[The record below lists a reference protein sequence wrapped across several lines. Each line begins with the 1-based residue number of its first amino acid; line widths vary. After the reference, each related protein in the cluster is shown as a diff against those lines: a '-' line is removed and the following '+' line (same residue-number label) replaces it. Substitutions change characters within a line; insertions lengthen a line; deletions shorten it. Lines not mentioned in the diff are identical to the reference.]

1 MKNLSDITKR
11 VQAISVWGESNIEI
25 SSIDFDSRKVDRGS
39 LFVAVK
45 GTQSDGH
52 QFINIAIEKGAV
64 AIVCETMPEQ
74 RDDFICYIQV
84 ENSSKALALAACE
97 FYDNP
102 STKLKLIGITGTN
115 GKTTIAT
122 LLYRLFMKLG
132 YLAGLLSTVEN
143 FIGNRSLSASHTTP
157 DAVQI
162 NKLLAEMVGAGC
174 EFCFMEVSSHAIDQ
188 NRVEGLKFLG
198 GVFTNLTHEHLDYH
212 LTFKDYIDTKKK
224 FFDHL
229 PKTSFALTNGDDKN
243 GRVMFQNCEATKKY
257 YALKSMADYKCKV
270 LEQHFDGMLLQMD
283 GMEVWANFMGQFNAY
298 NLLAVY
304 AVALELGTDK
314 LETLEVI
321 SHLKPVN
328 GRFESI
334 RSNSGILAI
343 VDYAH
348 TPDALKNVL
357 ETIGQ
362 IRQANDKV
370 ITVVGAGGNRDKSK
384 RPEMGKIV
392 SEWSD
397 RVIFTSDNPRNE
409 EPDQI
414 IHDVIAG
421 VTPGNLSKII
431 TIPDRKEAI
440 KTACLLAQTGDIV
453 LVAGKGHE
461 TYQETKGVRTHFD
474 DKEVIKEIFL
484 QIINPN

>member
-1 MKNLSDITKR
+1 MKKLSDILKR
-11 VQAISVWGESNIEI
+11 INPISVIGISNIEI
-25 SSIDFDSRKVDRGS
+25 SRIDFDSRKVDRGS

-52 QFINIAIEKGAV
+52 QYISASIEKGAV
-64 AIVCETMPEQ
+64 AIICETIPAHIEKSV
-74 RDDFICYIQV
+74 CYIQV
-84 ENSSKALALAACE
+84 DNSSEALALAASE
-97 FYDNP
+97 YYDNP
-102 STKLKLIGITGTN
+102 SRKLKLVGITGTN

-122 LLYRLFMKLG
+122 LLYRLFIKSG
-132 YLAGLLSTVEN
+132 YQVGLLSTVEN
-143 FIGNRSLSASHTTP
+143 FIGNKSIPTSHTTP

-162 NKLLAEMVGAGC
+162 NSLLAEMVEAQC

-188 NRVEGLKFLG
+188 NRIGGLNFVG
-198 GVFTNLTHEHLDYH
+198 GAFTNLTHEHLDYH
-212 LTFKDYIDTKKK
+212 KTFKDYIDAKKK
-224 FFDHL
+224 FFDKL
-229 PKTSFALTNGDDKN
+229 PKSAFALTNADDKN
-243 GRVMFQNCEATKKY
+243 GRIMLQNCMASQKY

-270 LEQHFDGMLLQMD
+270 LEQHFDGMLLQID
-283 GMEVWANFMGQFNAY
+283 GIEVWTHFMGQFNAY
-298 NLLAVY
+298 NLLAVF
-304 AVALELGTDK
+304 AVAIELGLDK
-314 LETLEVI
+314 IEILEII

-334 RSNSGILAI
+334 HSNSGILAI

-357 ETIGQ
+357 DTIGQ
-362 IRQANDKV
+362 IRQANDKL

-392 SEWSD
+392 SDLSD

-409 EPDQI
+409 EPGEI
-414 IHDVIAG
+414 IDDIKVG
-421 VTPGNLSKII
+421 VSAGNLSKIL

-440 KTACLLAQTGDIV
+440 KTACLLAQSGDIV

-461 TYQETKGVRTHFD
+461 TYQEIKGVRTHFD
-474 DKEVIKEIFL
+474 DKEVIKEVFL

>member
-1 MKNLSDITKR
+1 MKKISDIVKR
-11 VQAISVWGESNIEI
+11 VQAVSVWGESNIEI
-25 SSIDFDSRKVDRGS
+25 TSIDFDSRKVDRGS

-52 QFINIAIEKGAV
+52 QFINISIEKGAV
-64 AIVCETMPEQ
+64 AIICETMPAQ
-74 RDDFICYIQV
+74 REDFICYIQV
-84 ENSSKALALAACE
+84 EDSSKALAQVACE
-97 FYDNP
+97 YYDNP

-132 YLAGLLSTVEN
+132 YLTGLLSTVEN
-143 FIGNRSLSASHTTP
+143 FVGNRSLSASHTTP

-162 NKLLAEMVGAGC
+162 NKLLAEMVEAGC

-188 NRVEGLKFLG
+188 NRIEGLNFVG

-243 GRVMFQNCEATKKY
+243 GRVMFQNCGATKKY

-270 LEQHFDGMLLQMD
+270 LEQHFDGMLLQLD
-283 GMEVWANFMGQFNAY
+283 GVEVWTHFMGQFNAY
-298 NLLAVY
+298 NLLAVF
-304 AVALELGTDK
+304 AVALELGADK
-314 LETLEVI
+314 LEALEVI

-334 RSNSGILAI
+334 QSNSGILAI

-370 ITVVGAGGNRDKSK
+370 ITVVGAGGNRDRSK

-392 SEWSD
+392 AELSD
-397 RVIFTSDNPRNE
+397 RVIFTSDNPRYE
-409 EPDQI
+409 EPEQI
-414 IHDVIAG
+414 IEEIIAG
-421 VTPGNLSKII
+421 VTAGNLSKII

-440 KTACLLAQTGDIV
+440 KTACLLARTGDIV

-461 TYQETKGVRTHFD
+461 TYQETNGVRTHFD
-474 DKEVIKEIFL
+474 DKEVIKAIFL